1 MLWSPVV
8 DFSFIEFGDGG
19 IVLPLGA
26 EEEPLIE
33 GGFADEIG
41 EKFVGFHVGVEAV
54 PVFEVGLEGCA
65 RLAGDERLTRGH
77 PVGGG
82 V

>member
-1 MLWSPVV
+1 LLKSGV
-8 DFSFIEFGDGG
+8 
-19 IVLPLGA
+19 
-26 EEEPLIE
+26 
-33 GGFADEIG
+33 ADEIG
-41 EKFVGFHVGVEAV
+41 EKFVGFDAGIEIV

-65 RLAGDERLTRGH
+65 RFAWDERFTRGH